1 MHLKDIIDIAQFVFM
16 VFLAMGGGVF
26 LHRKLPVW
34 AASERNEH
42 IKTALVVAD
51 QLVVAAEKYVGSG
64 EQQSNVA
71 ATGMKARLD
80 EMGIGKYFTQQQI
93 EKYIEY
99 SYNKQV
105 SEGVIGNKVEQPT
118 DETAK

>member
-1 MHLKDIIDIAQFVFM
+1 MQIKDFIDIAQFVFM
-16 VFLAMGGGVF
+16 VFMAMGGGVF

-51 QLVVAAEKYVGSG
+51 QLVIAAEKYVGSG

-105 SEGVIGNKVEQPT
+105 SEGVIGNKVEQPAN
-118 DETAK
+118 ETAE